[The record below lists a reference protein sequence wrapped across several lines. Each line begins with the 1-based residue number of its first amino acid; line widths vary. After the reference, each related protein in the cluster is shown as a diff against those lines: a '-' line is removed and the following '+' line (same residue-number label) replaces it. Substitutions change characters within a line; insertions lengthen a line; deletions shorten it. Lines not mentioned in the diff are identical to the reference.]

1 LVVRRVRENVI
12 GLPALLN
19 PGQFVRRK
27 GLEFLLL
34 RRSFWN
40 DDSEARGNQR
50 VFFALRARAARNQSE
65 QCKNTKEL
73 IDRLFGELM
82 EAKPGLAKDL
92 MSLFFGEMTT
102 RLMHHC
108 YGNGID

>member
-1 LVVRRVRENVI
+1 MTLK
-12 GLPALLN
+12 PAATSEFSLLCVLAQ
-19 PGQFVRRK
+19 PATRA
-27 GLEFLLL
+27 
-34 RRSFWN
+34 S
-40 DDSEARGNQR
+40 SARI
-50 VFFALRARAARNQSE
+50 L
-65 QCKNTKEL
+65 KEL

>member
-1 LVVRRVRENVI
+1 MTSTSP
-12 GLPALLN
+12 PA
-19 PGQFVRRK
+19 PPTSGK
-27 GLEFLLL
+27 LE
-34 RRSFWN
+34 
-40 DDSEARGNQR
+40 
-50 VFFALRARAARNQSE
+50 
-65 QCKNTKEL
+65 
-73 IDRLFGELM
+73 LFGELM